1 MHRWPTT
8 PIDVDRVRAAGEL
21 DAERYMMF
29 AAAFGGLILLLY
41 TILSFGVLLLV
52 FGFIAAARAFAEWMA
67 LAHLRAGGVRVSR
80 EQYPEL
86 DTMAD
91 NFAGR
96 MGIARPEIF
105 VVQQTLWNAFA
116 ARLVGSD
123 VVVLY
128 SGAIDA
134 LLMGGHPE
142 DVGFLLGHELGHHAA
157 GHLRFRHTILRMA
170 LMVPFLPAYHRRLME
185 LSCDRLALAAVGDA
199 DIALRGALSMTVG
212 TTMAGRTSIAAARAQ
227 WDQVRRQAGVTI
239 STLYSWYPHP
249 LWRIDNLCRSA
260 EAFGLAGPSA
270 DILPPPQRPALAGA
284 PAALPAPVQGH
295 DAGLA
300 ARAAA
305 VPLPPHVREPAA
317 PVD

>member
-1 MHRWPTT
+1 MHSWPTT
-8 PIDVDRVRAAGEL
+8 PIDVDRTRAPGEL

-29 AAAFGGLILLLY
+29 GAVFGGVILLFY
-41 TILSFGVLLLV
+41 TILSLGVLLLV
-52 FGFIAAARAFAEWMA
+52 FGFIAVARAFAEWMA

-80 EQYPEL
+80 EQYPEI
-86 DTMAD
+86 DAMAE

-134 LLMGGHPE
+134 LLIGGHPE
-142 DVGFLLGHELGHHAA
+142 DIGFLLGHELGHHAA

-227 WDQVRRQAGVTI
+227 WDQVRREAGVTI

-260 EAFGLAGPSA
+260 ESFGLSGPSA
-270 DILPPPQRPALAGA
+270 DVLPPPQRASLTVA
-284 PAALPAPVQGH
+284 PAALPAPEH
-295 DAGLA
+295 HTDPML
-300 ARAAA
+300 RAAA
-305 VPLPPHVREPAA
+305 VPPPPAVA
-317 PVD
+317 RLD